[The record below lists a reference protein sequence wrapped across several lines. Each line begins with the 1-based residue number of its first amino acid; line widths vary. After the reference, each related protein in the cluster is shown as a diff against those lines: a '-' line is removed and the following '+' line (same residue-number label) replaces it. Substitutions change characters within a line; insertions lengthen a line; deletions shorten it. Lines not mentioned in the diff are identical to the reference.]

1 MPFTYHIALVRGGS
15 RGEASILALLF
26 PSDHERARLLF
37 LCRSLLGTEIIH
49 PQKTRRRRASDFIA
63 LSNGRIHRWDGLL

>member
-37 LCRSLLGTEIIH
+37 LCRSLLGTEIVRLMRDYACG
-49 PQKTRRRRASDFIA
+49 T
-63 LSNGRIHRWDGLL
+63 NGAGKFEKNF